1 MRPNTIIGVDI
12 SYDIKRG
19 LGYCAAVIVDITKL
33 KVLKYSIIVDE
44 VKIPYIPGYLA
55 FREAP
60 LIFKTLKNLDEE
72 LVRGSILMIN
82 GHGIAH
88 PRRFGIASHIGVVMN
103 LPSIGVAEKMLSGE
117 IISVGGREVIVI
129 DRRIVGIV
137 LSSRR
142 SRKKYYMTIGHKVSI
157 EDLEYYARR
166 TFSGDFRESKPPYP
180 IYLADTISRNARRGE
195 KYLAR
200 WLEANRHIF

>member
-12 SYDIKRG
+12 SYDIRRG

-33 KVLKYSIIVDE
+33 KVLKYSITVDE

-88 PRRFGIASHIGVVMN
+88 PRRFGIASHIGVV
-103 LPSIGVAEKMLSGE
+103 
-117 IISVGGREVIVI
+117 
-129 DRRIVGIV
+129 
-137 LSSRR
+137 
-142 SRKKYYMTIGHKVSI
+142 
-157 EDLEYYARR
+157 
-166 TFSGDFRESKPPYP
+166 
-180 IYLADTISRNARRGE
+180 
-195 KYLAR
+195 
-200 WLEANRHIF
+200 